1 MNLKSKVKNGLKW
14 TFIDQILSQII
25 FLVFSIFLARILT
38 PAMFGIVGMITIF
51 SNFAILFIDLGFS
64 AALIQKK
71 EVSPAQYSSVFWLN
85 IGIGFFMYALFYISA
100 PMISQFYNQPE
111 LVVYIRVICL
121 SFIITSL
128 SAGQANLLIKELQFK
143 KI

>member
-14 TFIDQILSQII
+14 SFIDQILSQII

-51 SNFAILFIDLGFS
+51 SNFAILFIDVGFS

-71 EVSPAQYSSVFWLN
+71 EAKPQKR
-85 IGIGFFMYALFYISA
+85 
-100 PMISQFYNQPE
+100 
-111 LVVYIRVICL
+111 LV
-121 SFIITSL
+121 
-128 SAGQANLLIKELQFK
+128 
-143 KI
+143 